1 MYRQKDTLLD
11 YKKAIKDKFKT
22 EQEGDFAS
30 FLLNPSRAL
39 LRALCVQRLKNN
51 PSKEDLM
58 TFTLFFGFE
67 FELISLI

>member
-30 FLLNPSRAL
+30 FFVES
-39 LRALCVQRLKNN
+39 
-51 PSKEDLM
+51 
-58 TFTLFFGFE
+58 
-67 FELISLI
+67 I